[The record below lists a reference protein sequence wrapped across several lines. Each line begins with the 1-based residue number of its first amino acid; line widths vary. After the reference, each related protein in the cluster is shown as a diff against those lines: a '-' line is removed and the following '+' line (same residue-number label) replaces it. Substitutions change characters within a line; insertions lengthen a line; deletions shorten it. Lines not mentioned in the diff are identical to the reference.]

1 MMRAFFLLFA
11 IACLPACRTNVALI
25 DTAWG
30 EEVVHRGRIAH
41 VRSARTPIAT
51 TRDGYRFVLD
61 LVLEND
67 TNAAWSVRA
76 AELSVRNL
84 GKPEDTEGMSPRI
97 DLPTDCVL
105 VTVPA
110 RDDASVRLPICI
122 DCPSGT
128 TAIALE
134 RLPLELVFAHDGQT
148 LLRRRV
154 VAGSYSQVGQAAR
167 VVFLATAGLVLLSL
181 L

>member
-1 MMRAFFLLFA
+1 MRRGSLWLLVLG
-11 IACLPACRTNVALI
+11 CLSACRTNVALI

-30 EEVVHRGRIAH
+30 EELRHQGRIAH
-41 VRSARTPIAT
+41 VRSARTPIAAT
-51 TRDGYRFVLD
+51 PDGYRFVLD

-67 TNAAWSVRA
+67 TDLAWSVRA

-84 GKPEDTEGMSPRI
+84 GKPEETEGLVPHI

-110 RDDASVRLPICI
+110 RDDASVRLPIRI
-122 DCPSGT
+122 DCPSAT

-134 RLPLELVFAHDGQT
+134 RLPLELALAHDGQT

-154 VAGSYSQVGQAAR
+154 VAGSYNQIGQAAR